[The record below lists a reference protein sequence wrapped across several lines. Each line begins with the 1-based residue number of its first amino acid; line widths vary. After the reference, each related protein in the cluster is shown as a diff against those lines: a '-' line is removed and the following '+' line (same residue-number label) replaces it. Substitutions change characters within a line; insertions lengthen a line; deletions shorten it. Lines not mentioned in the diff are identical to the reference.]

1 MRALRN
7 LSHALCTG
15 YVACIF
21 SERLF
26 WTVLWPDATAGDL
39 LLTWLAYSALAYLFL
54 AVIHWSAADGWSST
68 FLAGSIYGW
77 LAEGGLANTLYGGE
91 ASAPFPWSI
100 SITGL
105 SWHALLT
112 IMVGWWGTRL
122 ALRAGRATQLAMICA
137 GVGVFW
143 GFWSMFPL
151 QEQPPI
157 DTPIASFAA
166 QAIGFSLAL
175 LLAWAA
181 ISKLDFDSFAPGWAG
196 TLIALA
202 AVGLFYIQH
211 AAAQGFAVLLL
222 PALIALSLGLLAL
235 NRKLRAQAVT
245 SAARASN
252 RRLLWLLLTPLLA
265 TVVFATLK
273 ALGGDRLP
281 VASTVYLIAGTAGF
295 VMYFLAAAR
304 EIHIAWRRTQGMSPE
319 PLQG

>member
-15 YVACIF
+15 YVACFF

-54 AVIHWSAADGWSST
+54 TVIHWSAADGWSST
-68 FLAGSIYGW
+68 FLAGSVYGW

-91 ASAPFPWSI
+91 SSAPFPWSI

-105 SWHALLT
+105 SWHTLLT
-112 IMVGWWGTRL
+112 IMVGWWGVRV
-122 ALRAGRATQLAMICA
+122 ALRVGRARQLAMICA
-137 GVGVFW
+137 SVGMFW

-157 DTPIASFAA
+157 YTPTASFAV

-181 ISKLDFDSFAPGWAG
+181 INKLGFDSFAPGWPG

-202 AVGLFYIQH
+202 AVGLFYVQH
-211 AAAQGFAVLLL
+211 AAAQGWVVALL
-222 PALIALSLGLLAL
+222 PLLVALSLGLLAL
-235 NRKLRAQAVT
+235 NRKLRAQAAT
-245 SAARASN
+245 SAALASN
-252 RRLLWLLLTPLLA
+252 RLLLWWLLTPLLA
-265 TVVFATLK
+265 TAVFAALK
-273 ALGGDRLP
+273 ATGGEKLP
-281 VASTVYLIAGTAGF
+281 IAPTLYLIAGTAGF
-295 VMYFLAAAR
+295 VVYVLAAGR
-304 EIHIAWRRTQGMSPE
+304 EIRIAWRRPTAA
-319 PLQG
+319 